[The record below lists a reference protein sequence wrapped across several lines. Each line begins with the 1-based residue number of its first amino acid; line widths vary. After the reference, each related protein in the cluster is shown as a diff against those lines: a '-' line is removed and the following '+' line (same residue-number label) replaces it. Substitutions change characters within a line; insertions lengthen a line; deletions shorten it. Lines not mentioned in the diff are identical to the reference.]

1 MINVDEYDTYLS
13 NLDINISNNYT
24 SNSSYIQIPSKRIKN
39 NDLTKRTTEI
49 IENELN
55 ELDFG
60 DDDFYSISKNFLIF
74 LKYILDKMS
83 FTIFFSKFTKN

>member
-55 ELDFG
+55 ELDF
-60 DDDFYSISKNFLIF
+60 DDDDYNSINTIKSIKHTINFQ
-74 LKYILDKMS
+74 K
-83 FTIFFSKFTKN
+83 FFNE

>member
-1 MINVDEYDTYLS
+1 MINVDDYDTYLS
-13 NLDINISNNYT
+13 KLDINITNNYT
-24 SNSSYIQIPSKRIKN
+24 SNSSYIQISSKRIKN

-60 DDDFYSISKNFLIF
+60 DDNFYSISKNFLIF
-74 LKYILDKMS
+74 L
-83 FTIFFSKFTKN
+83 

>member
-60 DDDFYSISKNFLIF
+60 DDNFYSINTIKSIKHTINFQ
-74 LKYILDKMS
+74 K
-83 FTIFFSKFTKN
+83 FFNE